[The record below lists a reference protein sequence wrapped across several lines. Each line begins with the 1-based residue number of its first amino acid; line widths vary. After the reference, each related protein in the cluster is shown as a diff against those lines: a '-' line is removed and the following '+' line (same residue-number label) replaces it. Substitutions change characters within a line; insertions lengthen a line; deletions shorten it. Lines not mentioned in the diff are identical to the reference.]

1 MAGES
6 HYADA
11 FTSFRIPA
19 TDRQERLAHGKRLR
33 ARVPL
38 GTLGEWTPT
47 PNRPNVVDII
57 ERSHEGRLP
66 WLLGVRTARM
76 SASPFGLLRGT
87 ANLMAW
93 DVAHLPS

>member
-1 MAGES
+1 MTGDP

-19 TDRQERLAHGKRLR
+19 SNREERLAHGKKLR
-33 ARVPL
+33 SRVPL
-38 GTLGEWTPT
+38 AALGEWTPT
-47 PNRPNVVDII
+47 PNRPNVVDIM
-57 ERSHEGRLP
+57 ERSHEGRLQ

-76 SASPFGLLRGT
+76 AASPFGLLRGT

-93 DVAHLPS
+93 DVA